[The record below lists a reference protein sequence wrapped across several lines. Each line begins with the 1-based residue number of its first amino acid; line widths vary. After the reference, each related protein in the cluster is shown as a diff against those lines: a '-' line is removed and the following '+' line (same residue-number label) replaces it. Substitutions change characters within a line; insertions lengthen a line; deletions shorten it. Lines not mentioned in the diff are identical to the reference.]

1 MEPRVFVAL
10 PTWGVGEWSPRQ
22 WRKSAQDSMFHLD
35 RVGENDD
42 KSLVSGLMLL
52 IPKNLKLA

>member
-42 KSLVSGLMLL
+42 K
-52 IPKNLKLA
+52 